1 MLEYRQLGN
10 TAMKP
15 QVEYEP
21 EYEPQQKTQK
31 HTPVK
36 KKKLEGT
43 KEVPLPIKIKIISR
57 VLLVTALALLMVARF
72 AAVSIAN
79 IGLEEAKKTV
89 KEQQVKNTDLESI
102 LAGSMQLDT
111 IQEKAM
117 ALGMSFPSSDQM
129 VYINL
134 VPYSDLV
141 SKNNANI
148 KQNKKSILSQVID

>member
-31 HTPVK
+31 QTPVK
-36 KKKLEGT
+36 KKKLDGT

>member
-1 MLEYRQLGN
+1 M
-10 TAMKP
+10 
-15 QVEYEP
+15 
-21 EYEPQQKTQK
+21 
-31 HTPVK
+31 
-36 KKKLEGT
+36 
-43 KEVPLPIKIKIISR
+43 
-57 VLLVTALALLMVARF
+57 VTALALLMVARF

>member
-31 HTPVK
+31 QTPVK